1 MIDNEFYR
9 RYMFGDKEEEV
20 SFSIFEVTS
29 FYHAMRVKKYIGHV
43 CDLMKQELY
52 LLQDEDEVLLDID
65 PRKSNTVF
73 CEHSMNIYMHSI
85 ISKVGRFPLP
95 EDLNNNFAGRD
106 LFEFQKACVNNDKY
120 ISKDNG
126 RYLTFKYT
134 WWGKDDEIFAQQQAL
149 KSCMQVLMQE
159 LMQED
164 DDKEVLVKD
173 IYRVIEVIDENTEGL
188 PQRNPDFED
197 GETSDL
203 ALDTIAEL
211 WGKEKF
217 VEKAVEKICKHYNIK
232 IKQ

>member
-1 MIDNEFYR
+1 
-9 RYMFGDKEEEV
+9 
-20 SFSIFEVTS
+20 
-29 FYHAMRVKKYIGHV
+29 
-43 CDLMKQELY
+43 
-52 LLQDEDEVLLDID
+52 
-65 PRKSNTVF
+65 
-73 CEHSMNIYMHSI
+73 MNIYMHSI